1 MTVGLA
7 FFHGWG
13 LGPHF
18 WQALAAALPGHPHA
32 FFDAG
37 YTGAVQQPDYTL
49 ATHWVAVGHSLGW
62 AHALQNPPTGGWLGM
77 VSLSGFTRFCAQAPD
92 DVGVVELRQR
102 LGLTRRVR
110 GRASVPQRDQLEG
123 DVTLKVTVER
133 LADQPVRAAAEGPA
147 ELITPL
153 YDRWRRAYL
162 GDQHVGRG
170 DRVVEVD
177 NRVLHRHGGQYCAQH
192 IRESA
197 ARGRPTTFGRS
208 VSRTR
213 GPRDLAVDAKR
224 GAEKAGQHEQA
235 AEPQ

>member
-92 DVGVVELRQR
+92 D
-102 LGLTRRVR
+102 
-110 GRASVPQRDQLEG
+110 EG
-123 DVTLKVTVER
+123 QAK
-133 LADQPVRAAAEGPA
+133 
-147 ELITPL
+147 
-153 YDRWRRAYL
+153 
-162 GDQHVGRG
+162 
-170 DRVVEVD
+170 RVVERMV
-177 NRVLHRHGGQYCAQH
+177 RVFERSPGAVLQDFLTRCQLAALMPEGDQTLATDRLNQDLIRLIDIDVNPLLNALPSPVLALASQDDVIVSPALTASTFDQRHNTSLTWHANGGHALGYAHADWCAQQIQPFIQSLAH
-192 IRESA
+192 
-197 ARGRPTTFGRS
+197 GQTTDR
-208 VSRTR
+208 
-213 GPRDLAVDAKR
+213 
-224 GAEKAGQHEQA
+224 
-235 AEPQ
+235 